1 MSEKEVFKKLTDL
14 IASIDKRIDSKV
26 NAGLLK
32 HINLRWQAFSIIVT
46 IVLTVSAI
54 QAAAFFYVNDKT
66 IKSGIETSLGEYKFT
81 LYNVQGAV
89 RENKNTLNNLE
100 KSMKNLNESIARL
113 QFKDQWGEY
122 KKARKK
128 AKKNLMSK

>member
-1 MSEKEVFKKLTDL
+1 MSLFVVFTL
-14 IASIDKRIDSKV
+14 
-26 NAGLLK
+26 
-32 HINLRWQAFSIIVT
+32 F
-46 IVLTVSAI
+46 AI
-54 QAAAFFYVNDKT
+54 QTATIFYVNDKS
-66 IKSGIETSLGEYKFT
+66 IKSSIESTMSEHKFT

-113 QFKDQWGEY
+113 QFKDRWGEY